1 MQFRFIVFSM
11 VTLAVLST
19 VLNAQAPASSQT
31 TTAQAGTQSGGAQTT
46 SAMLQPSLDTLH
58 KTMQSLHLD
67 KWKGGSVRAE
77 AERNI
82 GSVMQDIEGTLPPLL
97 QNADAAPA
105 SVSAALPAVRNIDAL
120 YDVVLRVFDAARVS
134 APGDQVEALQQ
145 AMSGLESGRRA
156 LMDHLTAAA
165 DAREKQVADLQNK
178 LKTQVVPACPAPPP
192 APVCPTPKKTVRKKV
207 KPAAG
212 TPATPPAGAAAPKPN
227 Q

>member
-1 MQFRFIVFSM
+1 MQFRPI
-11 VTLAVLST
+11 VLSLAALAGFSP
-19 VLNAQAPASSQT
+19 VMYAQAPA
-31 TTAQAGTQSGGAQTT
+31 GAQTT
-46 SAMLQPSLDTLH
+46 SAMLQPSLDGLH
-58 KTMQSLHLD
+58 KTIQGLHLD

-82 GSVMQDIEGTLPPLL
+82 GSIMQDLEGTLPPLL

-105 SVSAALPAVRNIDAL
+105 SVSAALPALRNIDAL

-145 AMSGLESGRRA
+145 AMNGLEGGRRS
-156 LMDHLTAAA
+156 LMDHVAASA
-165 DAREKQVADLQNK
+165 DAREKQVADLQTK
-178 LKTQVVPACPAPPP
+178 LKTQVVPVCPAPPP
-192 APVCPTPKKTVRKKV
+192 APVCPTPKKAVRKRA

-212 TPATPPAGAAAPKPN
+212 TQSAPSTGTTTPKPN